1 MEWEEGAEPRLEP
14 GAWCFSTGIFSEV
27 IVEQNC
33 PVHFKC
39 LLSLAL
45 LTERQEWPLIIV
57 TTQSIPCLSSGITGM
72 RKK

>member
-1 MEWEEGAEPRLEP
+1 MGWEEGAEPRLEP
-14 GAWCFSTGIFSEV
+14 GAWCFSTGILSEV

-45 LTERQEWPLIIV
+45 LTECQE
-57 TTQSIPCLSSGITGM
+57 
-72 RKK
+72 